1 MWGPVPLILAMYDYF
16 GLAIA
21 NIILITF
28 VFAVVSE
35 GLVRRRRRQ
44 EIRRL
49 WTLNRPEHNR
59 QWCRARILRWLL
71 VIAKNDYAS
80 VVKFEW

>member
-1 MWGPVPLILAMYDYF
+1 MWGPVPLILAMYDYL

-44 EIRRL
+44 EARRRSR
-49 WTLNRPEHNR
+49 TLNHPE
-59 QWCRARILRWLL
+59 QILRWLS
-71 VIAKNDYAS
+71 VIANNDYAS